1 MHGAST
7 SRIITSRKG
16 NLMAHEIMVTRRP
29 QRVPTHP
36 GEMVRDTVL
45 PALELSVTAAAKHL
59 KVSRVA
65 LSNVLHGHA
74 DLSADMAARME
85 KAFGLSMAQL
95 LRMQIAHTEAVKR
108 QHWDEID
115 VERFVSA

>member
-1 MHGAST
+1 MSC
-7 SRIITSRKG
+7 
-16 NLMAHEIMVTRRP
+16 N
-29 QRVPTHP
+29 
-36 GEMVRDTVL
+36 
-45 PALELSVTAAAKHL
+45 
-59 KVSRVA
+59 
-65 LSNVLHGHA
+65 GHA

-115 VERFVSA
+115 VERFVAA